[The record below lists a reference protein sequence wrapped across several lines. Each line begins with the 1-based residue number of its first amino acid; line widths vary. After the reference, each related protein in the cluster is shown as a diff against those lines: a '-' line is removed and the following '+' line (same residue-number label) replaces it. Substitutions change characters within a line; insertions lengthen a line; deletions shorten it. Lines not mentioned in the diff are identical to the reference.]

1 MSHAS
6 VISAHGRNDV
16 SPIGGNVLTVTSEY
30 AQLLESAGFNS
41 IESIFNYADGES
53 LNKPGLAS
61 WRERIR
67 ITVADRGETHT
78 LYLKRFTEPP
88 ARARREARHCGNGAR
103 SVAGVEW
110 NWLHIF
116 RAAGIPCAA
125 PVALA
130 EEFVRG
136 RERRSAV
143 IMSAVPGRSLEAWAA
158 DWTAADRKTI
168 ADLIVPT
175 AEITARMHALGCV
188 HCDLYLPHFFAE
200 VGRSVKN
207 AAALTIGRSTSDKQ
221 RRTAPIAH
229 ARGTEWSA
237 GAYPTAD
244 SSAGKQSGDRRR
256 RGLPSP
262 HWRGSVSGGHSVGQ
276 IDSPTGEAMGHP
288 TVHLI
293 DLQRVFRPGCCFG
306 RWVVKD
312 LASLYFSAENLLPAG
327 LLSRAGAL
335 RWLKT
340 YLQVCKLDAR
350 GKRLAYRVIGRTQSM
365 LRRQKVRRKTA

>member
-16 SPIGGNVLTVTSEY
+16 SPTGGDLLTVASEY
-30 AQLLESAGFNS
+30 APLLESAGLNS

-67 ITVADRGETHT
+67 MTVANGGETHT

-88 ARARREARHCGNGAR
+88 AKARREARHCGNGAR

-110 NWLHIF
+110 NWLHVF

-143 IMSAVPGRSLEAWAA
+143 IMAAVPGRSLEAWAA
-158 DWTAADRKTI
+158 EWTAADRRI
-168 ADLIVPT
+168 VADLIAPT
-175 AEITARMHALGCV
+175 AGITARMHALGCI
-188 HCDLYLPHFFAE
+188 HCDLYLSHWFAE
-200 VGRSVKN
+200 IGEPVETS
-207 AAALTIGRSTSDKQ
+207 AAMKIGHSSSDKKQ
-221 RRTAPIAH
+221 HTTAPVAY
-229 ARGTEWSA
+229 ARRTEWSA
-237 GAYPTAD
+237 EAYPTA
-244 SSAGKQSGDRRR
+244 APR
-256 RGLPSP
+256 
-262 HWRGSVSGGHSVGQ
+262 
-276 IDSPTGEAMGHP
+276 TAEAVGHP
-288 TVHLI
+288 TASSVHLI
-293 DLQRVFRPGCCFG
+293 DLQRVFRPSCCIG

-312 LASLYFSAENLLPAG
+312 LASLYFSAQNLLPAG
-327 LLSRAGAL
+327 MLSRADAL
-335 RWLKT
+335 RWLKK
-340 YLQVCKLDAR
+340 YLHVSKLDRR

>member
-1 MSHAS
+1 M
-6 VISAHGRNDV
+6 IAHGRNDV
-16 SPIGGNVLTVTSEY
+16 SPAGGDVLTITSEY
-30 AQLLESAGFNS
+30 AQLLESAGLNS

-53 LNKPGLAS
+53 LYKPGLAS

-67 ITVADRGETHT
+67 MAVADGGETHT
-78 LYLKRFTEPP
+78 LYLKRFTKPP

-158 DWTAADRKTI
+158 DWTVADRNII

-175 AEITARMHALGCV
+175 ADITARMHALGCV
-188 HCDLYLPHFFAE
+188 HCDLYLPHLFFGRRAE
-200 VGRSVKN
+200 SVASESVRN
-207 AAALTIGRSTSDKQ
+207 G
-221 RRTAPIAH
+221 
-229 ARGTEWSA
+229 SA
-237 GAYPTAD
+237 GPAPN
-244 SSAGKQSGDRRR
+244 
-256 RGLPSP
+256 
-262 HWRGSVSGGHSVGQ
+262 
-276 IDSPTGEAMGHP
+276 
-288 TVHLI
+288 VHLI

-312 LASLYFSAENLLPAG
+312 LASLHFSAQKLLPAG
-327 LLSRAGAL
+327 MLSRADAL

-365 LRRQKVRRKTA
+365 LRRQKARRKTA